1 VATDTLEVSDLESPI
16 TIEHRDAL
24 IYMLTEA
31 AELEHA
37 ICCQYL
43 YAAFSLKQS
52 AGEGVTPRQLE
63 AIERWRKIVLGVAT
77 EEMQHLAL
85 VNNMLLAVGGAPRVG
100 RPNFPQRGRYY
111 PPAVQFALLPFGE
124 PALRHFL
131 FLERPEGITLPD
143 AEGFEVVGE
152 VEPIMTSED
161 IAPRPQD
168 FATVGHLYRSIE
180 EGFKHLV
187 ERHGEDWLFIGP
199 PRAQATPQS
208 FHWPELTPVTDLA
221 SALVAINTVVEQGEG
236 PRGHWRDAHYGRFLE
251 ALGEFLEM
259 KRSDPGFEPARPV
272 LAAFVHTPPDSEG
285 GPLVSD
291 ANTARV
297 LDVFNVAYEVTLHVL
312 ARFFGHVDETDAQ
325 LKCLADAA
333 VYLMITVIKP
343 LGEAITTLPMGPEHP
358 GMNAGPSFEVFYRAG
373 FLLPHGRSAWIVI
386 HERLVELDAYLSG
399 LIVRRQA
406 PATLVPVQEA
416 IRRIAGMFAEHVDEL
431 HTRRID
437 PPVAWLRLDP
447 SLLDTEKS

>member
-1 VATDTLEVSDLESPI
+1 VESPI

-52 AGEGVTPRQLE
+52 VDEDVTQRQLD
-63 AIERWRKIVLGVAT
+63 AIERWRRIVLQVAT

-85 VNNMLLAVGGAPRVG
+85 VNNLLLAIGGAPRVG

-143 AEGFEVVGE
+143 AAGFEPVGE
-152 VEPIMTSED
+152 AEPPMTSED

-180 EGFKHLV
+180 EGFRHLV
-187 ERHGEDWLFIGP
+187 ERHGEEWLFIGP
-199 PRAQATPQS
+199 PRAQATPES
-208 FHWPELTPVTDLA
+208 FHWPALTPVTDLQ
-221 SALVAINTVVEQGEG
+221 SALRAIDTVVEQGEG

-251 ALGEFLEM
+251 TLGEFLEM
-259 KRSDPGFEPARPV
+259 RRADRDFEPARPV
-272 LAAFVHTPPDSEG
+272 VAAFVHQPPDSEG
-285 GPLVSD
+285 GPIVSD
-291 ANTARV
+291 VDTARV
-297 LDVFNVAYEVTLHVL
+297 LDVFNVAYEVVLHAL
-312 ARFFGHVDETDAQ
+312 ARFFGHVDETDEQ
-325 LKCLADAA
+325 LQTLADVA
-333 VYLMITVIKP
+333 VLLMINVIKP
-343 LGEAITTLPMGPEHP
+343 LGETITTLPMGPTHP
-358 GMNAGPSFEVFYRAG
+358 DMNAGPSFEVFYRAG

-386 HERLVELDAYLSG
+386 HERLVELSAYLAG
-399 LIVRRQA
+399 LLVRKQC
-406 PATLVPVQEA
+406 PGELVEVRDA
-416 IRRIAGMFAEHVDEL
+416 IQRIAGMMAAHVDDL
-431 HTRRID
+431 HARRID

-447 SLLDTEKS
+447 LLVDPPEA

>member
-1 VATDTLEVSDLESPI
+1 VESPI

-52 AGEGVTPRQLE
+52 VDEGVTQRQLD
-63 AIERWRKIVLGVAT
+63 AIERWKKIILQVAT

-85 VNNMLLAVGGAPRVG
+85 VNNMLLAIGGAPRVG

-111 PPAVQFALLPFGE
+111 PPSVQFALLPFGE

-143 AEGFEVVGE
+143 AAGFEPVGE
-152 VEPIMTSED
+152 AEPLMTAED

-180 EGFKHLV
+180 EGFRHLV
-187 ERHGEDWLFIGP
+187 DRHGEEWLFIGP
-199 PRAQATPQS
+199 PRAQATPES
-208 FHWPELTPVTDLA
+208 FHWPNLTPVTDLA

-251 ALGEFLEM
+251 TLGEFLEM
-259 KRSDPGFEPARPV
+259 KRADRGFEPARPV
-272 LAAFVHTPPDSEG
+272 TAAFVHVPPDSEG
-285 GPLVSD
+285 GPIVSD
-291 ANTARV
+291 VNTARV
-297 LDVFNVAYEVTLHVL
+297 LDVFNVAYEVVLHVL
-312 ARFFGHVDETDAQ
+312 ARFFGHVDETDEQ
-325 LKCLADAA
+325 LQTLADVA
-333 VYLMITVIKP
+333 VWLMISVIKP
-343 LGEAITTLPMGPEHP
+343 LGETITTLPMGPNHP
-358 GMNAGPSFEVFYRAG
+358 DATAGPSFEVFYRAG
-373 FLLPHGRSAWIVI
+373 FLLPHGRSAWVVI
-386 HERLVELDAYLSG
+386 HERLVELNAYLAG
-399 LIVRRQA
+399 LLVRRQC
-406 PATLVPVQEA
+406 PAHLVEVRDA
-416 IRRIAGMFAEHVDEL
+416 IQRIAGMMAAHLGDL
-431 HTRRID
+431 HARRID

-447 SLLDTEKS
+447 SLLDVPES

>member
-1 VATDTLEVSDLESPI
+1 VESAI

-43 YAAFSLKQS
+43 YAAFSMKQS
-52 AGEGVTPRQLE
+52 VDEGVTRRQLD
-63 AIERWRKIVLGVAT
+63 AIERWRKVVLTVAT

-85 VNNMLLAVGGAPRVG
+85 VNNMLLAIGGAPRVG

-111 PPAVQFALLPFGE
+111 PPSVQFALLPFGE

-143 AEGFEVVGE
+143 AEGFEPAGE
-152 VEPIMTSED
+152 AEPPMTSED

-187 ERHGEDWLFIGP
+187 DRHGEEWLFIGP
-199 PRAQATPQS
+199 PRAQATPES
-208 FHWPELTPVTDLA
+208 FHWPQLTPVTDLE

-251 ALGEFLEM
+251 ALGELLEM
-259 KRSDPGFEPARPV
+259 KRADPGFEPARPV
-272 LAAFVHTPPDSEG
+272 VAAFVHTPPDSDG

-291 ANTARV
+291 ADTARV
-297 LDVFNVAYEVTLHVL
+297 LDVFNVAYEVVLHAL
-312 ARFFGHVDETDAQ
+312 ARFFAHGDETDEQ
-325 LKCLADAA
+325 LQCLADVA
-333 VYLMITVIKP
+333 VYLMISVIKP
-343 LGEAITTLPMGPEHP
+343 LGEAITTLPMGPGHP
-358 GMNAGPSFEVFYRAG
+358 DKSAGPSFEVFYRAG
-373 FLLPHGRSAWIVI
+373 FLLPHGRSAWVLI
-386 HERLVELDAYLSG
+386 HERLVELGAYLSG
-399 LIVRRQA
+399 LIVRKQA
-406 PATLVPVQEA
+406 PASLVPVQEA
-416 IRRIAGMFAEHVDEL
+416 IQRIAGMMAVHVDEL
-431 HTRRID
+431 HARRID

-447 SLLDTEKS
+447 SLLEVKKS

>member
-1 VATDTLEVSDLESPI
+1 MESPI

-43 YAAFSLKQS
+43 YAAFSLKQDVD
-52 AGEGVTPRQLE
+52 EGVTPRQLE
-63 AIERWRKIVLGVAT
+63 AIERWRKVVLQVAT

-85 VNNMLLAVGGAPRVG
+85 VNNLLLSIGGAPRVG

-111 PPAVQFALLPFGE
+111 PPSVQFALLPFGE

-143 AEGFEVVGE
+143 AAGFEPVGE
-152 VEPIMTSED
+152 AEPPMTSED

-180 EGFKHLV
+180 EGFRHLV
-187 ERHGEDWLFIGP
+187 ERHSEEWLFIGP
-199 PRAQATPQS
+199 PRAQATPEH
-208 FHWPELTPVTDLA
+208 FHWPQVTPVTDLA
-221 SALVAINTVVEQGEG
+221 SALQAINTVVEQGEG
-236 PRGHWRDAHYGRFLE
+236 PRGHWRDAHYGRFLQ

-259 KRSDPGFEPARPV
+259 KRADRDFDPARPV
-272 LAAFVHTPPDSEG
+272 IAAFVHPPPDSEG

-291 ANTARV
+291 VNTARV
-297 LDVFNVAYEVTLHVL
+297 LDVFNVAYEVVLHVL
-312 ARFFGHVDETDAQ
+312 ARFFGHVDETDDQ
-325 LKCLADAA
+325 LQTLADVA
-333 VYLMITVIKP
+333 VYLMISVIKP
-343 LGEAITTLPMGPEHP
+343 RGETITTLPMGPKHP
-358 GMNAGPSFEVFYRAG
+358 GMNSGPSFEVFYRAG
-373 FLLPHGRSAWIVI
+373 FLLPHGRSAWVVI
-386 HERLVELDAYLSG
+386 HERLVELSAYLSG
-399 LIVRRQA
+399 LLVRKQA
-406 PATLVPVQEA
+406 PRELIGVQDA
-416 IRRIAGMFAEHVDEL
+416 IQRIAGMMAAHLDDL
-431 HTRRID
+431 HARRID

-447 SLLDTEKS
+447 SLLDVPES